1 MLKKT
6 SNLYFI
12 QEKWL
17 RLFILAK
24 YIIKMVIILHL
35 TLNCSTLSTNVYWS
49 HTICQYSWGCK
60 DSDTTEWLNWTWG
73 FPGGVSGKESSLMVG
88 SLGWEDPLE
97 EGMATHLGI
106 LAWRIPWTEKP
117 GRLWSIG
124 SQRLRQDWSNLTR
137 THLIIGDG
145 R

>member
-60 DSDTTEWLNWTWG
+60 DSDTTEWLNWTDLY
-73 FPGGVSGKESSLMVG
+73 VSKYSEICSLNY
-88 SLGWEDPLE
+88 EQE
-97 EGMATHLGI
+97 I
-106 LAWRIPWTEKP
+106 K
-117 GRLWSIG
+117 
-124 SQRLRQDWSNLTR
+124 
-137 THLIIGDG
+137 
-145 R
+145 